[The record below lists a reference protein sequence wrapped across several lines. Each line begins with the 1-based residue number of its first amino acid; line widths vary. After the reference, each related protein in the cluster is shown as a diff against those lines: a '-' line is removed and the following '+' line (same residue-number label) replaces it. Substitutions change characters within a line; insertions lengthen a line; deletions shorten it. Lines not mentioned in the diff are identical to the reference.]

1 MIIKENFEATY
12 PHYAFAPLVH
22 MGIAIA
28 AYFSSRSRNA
38 SLPGAPGSTVG
49 GALGSA
55 A

>member
-12 PHYAFAPLVH
+12 PHYAFAPLVRL
-22 MGIAIA
+22 GIAIA
-28 AYFSSRSRNA
+28 AIFSRRSLNA
-38 SLPGAPGSTVG
+38 SLPGAPGGTVG